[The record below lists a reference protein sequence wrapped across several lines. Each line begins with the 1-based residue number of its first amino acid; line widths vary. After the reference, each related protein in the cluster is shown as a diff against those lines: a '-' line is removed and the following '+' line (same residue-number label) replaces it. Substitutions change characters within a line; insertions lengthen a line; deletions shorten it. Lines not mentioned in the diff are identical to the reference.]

1 MSNNITTVDFHTFI
15 DLVSIFNPKLLT
27 HNYNEYRKILIEE
40 YQTNEYILNIVEL
53 VRSIEVDD
61 DDGFLKFDSYN
72 SISVVIYNNGT
83 INYVACY

>member
-27 HNYNEYRKILIEE
+27 HNYNEYRKILIHE
-40 YQTNEYILNIVEL
+40 YQTNEDILHIVDL

-61 DDGFLKFDSYN
+61 EGFLKFDSYN
-72 SISVVIYNNGT
+72 LISVVIYNNG
-83 INYVACY
+83 IIKYVACY